1 MMEET
6 VAHIQIRTT
15 RICLDCG
22 SFYRIDSFAKES
34 ICPKCSSRKSESA
47 HKDFKKKPK
56 EEQDRI
62 MKIIMEL
69 QRKDMIST
77 ANEQNTAS

>member
-1 MMEET
+1 MMEPIH
-6 VAHIQIRTT
+6 AHFQVRTT
-15 RICLDCG
+15 RVCLDCG
-22 SFYRIDSFAKES
+22 NYYRIDSFTKDAG
-34 ICPKCSSRKSESA
+34 CPKCSSHSTESA

-69 QRKDMIST
+69 QKKDLMATARK
-77 ANEQNTAS
+77 QNVAS